1 MKKKLFTTILAGA
14 IAVAAVLPMAVQAGR
29 GGAGP
34 MAGTSGRGTGTQD
47 RLRDG
52 SCTTSTTTQT
62 GTGTRAGKVYGPG
75 DGTGN
80 LATGGTRPLNGTG
93 YGAPSK

>member
-34 MAGTSGRGTGTQD
+34 MAGTSGRGPPD

-52 SCTTSTTTQT
+52 SCNTSTTTQA
-62 GTGTRAGKVYGPG
+62 GTGTRAGKVYGPA
-75 DGTGN
+75 DGT
-80 LATGGTRPLNGTG
+80 APAPRPMDGTG